1 MKRILTG
8 LKPSGELT
16 LGSLIGCI
24 NQMVKLQDEYDSFM
38 FVPDMHA
45 ITVKQDP
52 KMLRERI
59 RKNVALYLACGV
71 DPDKNTIY
79 LQSENLYHANLS
91 WVLECTTYMGEASRM
106 TQYKDKSSKGE
117 NVTVGLFTY
126 PILMAADIL
135 LYDADYVPVGIDQK
149 QHVELARDI
158 ALRFNKTYGDTFK
171 MPEPMMSEV
180 GVKIMD
186 LQEPTKKMS
195 KSDETYKGV
204 ILLLDDEKTI
214 RKKIMSAVTD
224 SDNKIYY
231 DKDNKPGVSNL
242 LTIYSYL
249 KNISIEENKDIKYLN
264 DYDIIKIVY
273 VTPYDYYR
281 SDLIE
286 STLENVND
294 RDKENIIN
302 LLNIFDPDVVDF
314 KLVKKFNT
322 GRSYIYIDHNVYGTT
337 PLFSFGDSI
346 KKIFTLATAMIS
358 AKGGI
363 LLVDEIESAIHK
375 NHINKVFN
383 SIIKICKEYKV
394 QLICT
399 THSLEAIDGII
410 LSLGN
415 QIDLLSCFRIEV
427 YNNKTYYTKFSGD
440 RLKDIRNL
448 LGQDVR

>member
-242 LTIYSYL
+242 LTIYSSL
-249 KNISIEENKDIKYLN
+249 KNISIEEAEDYFKDYNYGNFKKEVADLVISVLSNIQTKYN
-264 DYDIIKIVY
+264 
-273 VTPYDYYR
+273 
-281 SDLIE
+281 E
-286 STLENVND
+286 
-294 RDKENIIN
+294 IIN
-302 LLNIFDPDVVDF
+302 GTMLDDILDKGREKTCEIAKEKTLDVFRKVG
-314 KLVKKFNT
+314 L
-322 GRSYIYIDHNVYGTT
+322 GRN
-337 PLFSFGDSI
+337 
-346 KKIFTLATAMIS
+346 
-358 AKGGI
+358 
-363 LLVDEIESAIHK
+363 
-375 NHINKVFN
+375 
-383 SIIKICKEYKV
+383 
-394 QLICT
+394 
-399 THSLEAIDGII
+399 
-410 LSLGN
+410 
-415 QIDLLSCFRIEV
+415 
-427 YNNKTYYTKFSGD
+427 
-440 RLKDIRNL
+440 
-448 LGQDVR
+448 

>member
-135 LYDADYVPVGIDQK
+135 LYDADYIPVGIDQK

-242 LTIYSYL
+242 LTIYSSL
-249 KNISIEENKDIKYLN
+249 KNISIEEAEDYFKDYNYGNFKKEVADLVVSVLSNIQTKYN
-264 DYDIIKIVY
+264 
-273 VTPYDYYR
+273 
-281 SDLIE
+281 E
-286 STLENVND
+286 
-294 RDKENIIN
+294 IIN
-302 LLNIFDPDVVDF
+302 GTMLDDILDKGREKTCEIAKEKTLDVFRKVG
-314 KLVKKFNT
+314 L
-322 GRSYIYIDHNVYGTT
+322 GRN
-337 PLFSFGDSI
+337 
-346 KKIFTLATAMIS
+346 
-358 AKGGI
+358 
-363 LLVDEIESAIHK
+363 
-375 NHINKVFN
+375 
-383 SIIKICKEYKV
+383 
-394 QLICT
+394 
-399 THSLEAIDGII
+399 
-410 LSLGN
+410 
-415 QIDLLSCFRIEV
+415 
-427 YNNKTYYTKFSGD
+427 
-440 RLKDIRNL
+440 
-448 LGQDVR
+448 

>member
-171 MPEPMMSEV
+171 MPEPMMSGV

-242 LTIYSYL
+242 LTIYSSL
-249 KNISIEENKDIKYLN
+249 KNISIEEAEDYFKDYNYGNFKKEVADLVVSVLSNIQTKYN
-264 DYDIIKIVY
+264 
-273 VTPYDYYR
+273 
-281 SDLIE
+281 E
-286 STLENVND
+286 
-294 RDKENIIN
+294 IIN
-302 LLNIFDPDVVDF
+302 GTMLDDILDKGREKTCEIAKEKTLDVFRKVG
-314 KLVKKFNT
+314 L
-322 GRSYIYIDHNVYGTT
+322 GRN
-337 PLFSFGDSI
+337 
-346 KKIFTLATAMIS
+346 
-358 AKGGI
+358 
-363 LLVDEIESAIHK
+363 
-375 NHINKVFN
+375 
-383 SIIKICKEYKV
+383 
-394 QLICT
+394 
-399 THSLEAIDGII
+399 
-410 LSLGN
+410 
-415 QIDLLSCFRIEV
+415 
-427 YNNKTYYTKFSGD
+427 
-440 RLKDIRNL
+440 
-448 LGQDVR
+448 

>member
-71 DPDKNTIY
+71 DHDKNTIY

-171 MPEPMMSEV
+171 MPEPMMSDV

-242 LTIYSYL
+242 LTIYSSL
-249 KNISIEENKDIKYLN
+249 KNISIEEAEDYFKDYNYGNFKKEVADLVVSVLSNIQTKYN
-264 DYDIIKIVY
+264 
-273 VTPYDYYR
+273 
-281 SDLIE
+281 E
-286 STLENVND
+286 
-294 RDKENIIN
+294 IIN
-302 LLNIFDPDVVDF
+302 GTMLDDILDKGREKTCEIAKEKTLDVFRKVG
-314 KLVKKFNT
+314 L
-322 GRSYIYIDHNVYGTT
+322 GRN
-337 PLFSFGDSI
+337 
-346 KKIFTLATAMIS
+346 
-358 AKGGI
+358 
-363 LLVDEIESAIHK
+363 
-375 NHINKVFN
+375 
-383 SIIKICKEYKV
+383 
-394 QLICT
+394 
-399 THSLEAIDGII
+399 
-410 LSLGN
+410 
-415 QIDLLSCFRIEV
+415 
-427 YNNKTYYTKFSGD
+427 
-440 RLKDIRNL
+440 
-448 LGQDVR
+448 

>member
-1 MKRILTG
+1 
-8 LKPSGELT
+8 
-16 LGSLIGCI
+16 
-24 NQMVKLQDEYDSFM
+24 M

-242 LTIYSYL
+242 LTIYSSL
-249 KNISIEENKDIKYLN
+249 KNISIEEAENYFKDYNYGNFKKEVADLVVSVLSNIQTKYN
-264 DYDIIKIVY
+264 
-273 VTPYDYYR
+273 
-281 SDLIE
+281 E
-286 STLENVND
+286 
-294 RDKENIIN
+294 IIN
-302 LLNIFDPDVVDF
+302 GTMLDDILDEGREKTCEIAKEKTLDVFRKVG
-314 KLVKKFNT
+314 L
-322 GRSYIYIDHNVYGTT
+322 GRN
-337 PLFSFGDSI
+337 
-346 KKIFTLATAMIS
+346 
-358 AKGGI
+358 
-363 LLVDEIESAIHK
+363 
-375 NHINKVFN
+375 
-383 SIIKICKEYKV
+383 
-394 QLICT
+394 
-399 THSLEAIDGII
+399 
-410 LSLGN
+410 
-415 QIDLLSCFRIEV
+415 
-427 YNNKTYYTKFSGD
+427 
-440 RLKDIRNL
+440 
-448 LGQDVR
+448 

>member
-24 NQMVKLQDEYDSFM
+24 NQMVKLQEEYDSFM

-242 LTIYSYL
+242 LTIYSSL
-249 KNISIEENKDIKYLN
+249 KNISIEEAEDYFKDYNYGNFKKEVADLVVSVLSNIQTKYN
-264 DYDIIKIVY
+264 
-273 VTPYDYYR
+273 
-281 SDLIE
+281 E
-286 STLENVND
+286 
-294 RDKENIIN
+294 IIN
-302 LLNIFDPDVVDF
+302 SNLINEVLDKGLAKTNEVASK
-314 KLVKKFNT
+314 KLKQVLDKIGI
-322 GRSYIYIDHNVYGTT
+322 GR
-337 PLFSFGDSI
+337 
-346 KKIFTLATAMIS
+346 M
-358 AKGGI
+358 
-363 LLVDEIESAIHK
+363 
-375 NHINKVFN
+375 
-383 SIIKICKEYKV
+383 
-394 QLICT
+394 
-399 THSLEAIDGII
+399 
-410 LSLGN
+410 
-415 QIDLLSCFRIEV
+415 
-427 YNNKTYYTKFSGD
+427 
-440 RLKDIRNL
+440 
-448 LGQDVR
+448 

>member
-195 KSDETYKGV
+195 KGDETYKGV

-242 LTIYSYL
+242 LTIYSSL
-249 KNISIEENKDIKYLN
+249 KNISIEEAEDYFKDYNYGNFKKEVADLVVSVLSNIQTKYN
-264 DYDIIKIVY
+264 
-273 VTPYDYYR
+273 
-281 SDLIE
+281 E
-286 STLENVND
+286 
-294 RDKENIIN
+294 IIN
-302 LLNIFDPDVVDF
+302 GTMLDDILDKGREKTCEIAKEKTLDVFRKVG
-314 KLVKKFNT
+314 L
-322 GRSYIYIDHNVYGTT
+322 GRN
-337 PLFSFGDSI
+337 
-346 KKIFTLATAMIS
+346 
-358 AKGGI
+358 
-363 LLVDEIESAIHK
+363 
-375 NHINKVFN
+375 
-383 SIIKICKEYKV
+383 
-394 QLICT
+394 
-399 THSLEAIDGII
+399 
-410 LSLGN
+410 
-415 QIDLLSCFRIEV
+415 
-427 YNNKTYYTKFSGD
+427 
-440 RLKDIRNL
+440 
-448 LGQDVR
+448 

>member
-231 DKDNKPGVSNL
+231 DKDNKPGISNL
-242 LTIYSYL
+242 MGIYRAITKDSYET
-249 KNISIEENKDIKYLN
+249 IEEMYAGKGYGAFKSDIA
-264 DYDIIKIVY
+264 
-273 VTPYDYYR
+273 
-281 SDLIE
+281 DLLVA
-286 STLENVND
+286 TLEPIQQRYN
-294 RDKENIIN
+294 ELITSPE
-302 LLNIFDPDVVDF
+302 LDVILDEGAAKAHAKASMMYRKVEQ
-314 KLVKKFNT
+314 
-322 GRSYIYIDHNVYGTT
+322 
-337 PLFSFGDSI
+337 
-346 KKIFTLATAMIS
+346 AMGLCR
-358 AKGGI
+358 K
-363 LLVDEIESAIHK
+363 
-375 NHINKVFN
+375 
-383 SIIKICKEYKV
+383 
-394 QLICT
+394 
-399 THSLEAIDGII
+399 
-410 LSLGN
+410 
-415 QIDLLSCFRIEV
+415 
-427 YNNKTYYTKFSGD
+427 
-440 RLKDIRNL
+440 
-448 LGQDVR
+448 

>member
-24 NQMVKLQDEYDSFM
+24 NQMVKLQEEYDSFM

-171 MPEPMMSEV
+171 MPEPMMSDV

-242 LTIYSYL
+242 LTIYSSL
-249 KNISIEENKDIKYLN
+249 KNISIEEAEDYFKDYNYGNFKKEVADLVVSVLSNIQTKYN
-264 DYDIIKIVY
+264 
-273 VTPYDYYR
+273 
-281 SDLIE
+281 E
-286 STLENVND
+286 
-294 RDKENIIN
+294 IIN
-302 LLNIFDPDVVDF
+302 GTMLDDILDKGREKTCEIAKEKTLDVFRKVG
-314 KLVKKFNT
+314 L
-322 GRSYIYIDHNVYGTT
+322 GRN
-337 PLFSFGDSI
+337 
-346 KKIFTLATAMIS
+346 
-358 AKGGI
+358 
-363 LLVDEIESAIHK
+363 
-375 NHINKVFN
+375 
-383 SIIKICKEYKV
+383 
-394 QLICT
+394 
-399 THSLEAIDGII
+399 
-410 LSLGN
+410 
-415 QIDLLSCFRIEV
+415 
-427 YNNKTYYTKFSGD
+427 
-440 RLKDIRNL
+440 
-448 LGQDVR
+448 

>member
-1 MKRILTG
+1 MRKRCNMKRILTG

-52 KMLRERI
+52 KMLKERI

-242 LTIYSYL
+242 LTIYSSL
-249 KNISIEENKDIKYLN
+249 KNISIEEAENYFKDYNYGNFKKEVADLVVSVLSNIQTKYN
-264 DYDIIKIVY
+264 
-273 VTPYDYYR
+273 
-281 SDLIE
+281 E
-286 STLENVND
+286 
-294 RDKENIIN
+294 IIN
-302 LLNIFDPDVVDF
+302 GTMLDDILDEGREKTCEIAKEKTLDVF
-314 KLVKKFNT
+314 RKIGL
-322 GRSYIYIDHNVYGTT
+322 GRN
-337 PLFSFGDSI
+337 
-346 KKIFTLATAMIS
+346 
-358 AKGGI
+358 
-363 LLVDEIESAIHK
+363 
-375 NHINKVFN
+375 
-383 SIIKICKEYKV
+383 
-394 QLICT
+394 
-399 THSLEAIDGII
+399 
-410 LSLGN
+410 
-415 QIDLLSCFRIEV
+415 
-427 YNNKTYYTKFSGD
+427 
-440 RLKDIRNL
+440 
-448 LGQDVR
+448 